1 MLLVTGEIPR
11 PPALSDSPVREA
23 TSDGPFLY
31 SCIYY
36 SIEFKRSLKLDNVN
50 LPDEECGSSCASKCI
65 VP

>member
-1 MLLVTGEIPR
+1 MPLVAGEIPR
-11 PPALSDSPVREA
+11 PPTLSDSPVEA

-36 SIEFKRSLKLDNVN
+36 FIEFNWSLKLDNVN